1 MSLPKEVLKKMSFMD
16 KIVWKTSLN
25 NIHVERELIEKYGKK
40 EIKQTAYTENK
51 EPVNDYIEYIK
62 SNNIVM
68 CKLKLLC
75 CLTVMNKSNI
85 ENRLPPVRE
94 IPGHINYKM
103 SKSSIHRY
111 MMQLVDESWIVK
123 INHISTK
130 KQGYRVIISRSK
142 ALALYNFICKY
153 EHSKQQERSI
163 NYKLK
168 QLKKLIGNMEDYELQ
183 LEKEMIED
191 IKNNNKKSV
200 LYS

>member
-1 MSLPKEVLKKMSFMD
+1 
-16 KIVWKTSLN
+16 TSLN
-25 NIHVERELIEKYGKK
+25 NIHVERELIEKYAKK
-40 EIKQTAYTENK
+40 ELEQPLHKENSD
-51 EPVNDYIEYIK
+51 PVNDYIEYIK
-62 SNNIVM
+62 SNSIIT
-68 CKLKLLC
+68 CKLKVLC
-75 CLTVMNKSNI
+75 CLTVMNKSNVD
-85 ENRLPPVRE
+85 NKLPPIRE
-94 IPGHINYKM
+94 IPGYINYKM

-111 MMQLVDESWIVK
+111 IKDMVSKRWIVK

-153 EHSKQQERSI
+153 EHSKQQDRSV

-168 QLKKLIGNMEDYELQ
+168 QLKKLIGDMEDYELQ
-183 LEKEMIED
+183 IEKEMLED